1 VASGGRPE
9 SVIYAL
15 TMVGETND
23 GRLFIDS

>member
-1 VASGGRPE
+1 MASGGRSE

-23 GRLFIDS
+23 GRIFVDS